1 MSVFTQAGGGANQL
15 DTGYEISNSLRFN
28 DDDSPNL
35 TERPVSGNRKT
46 FTFST
51 WIKRGNLKP
60 SGEMF
65 LLGGSSDG
73 ATDHTEFKLQNDQ
86 LTFIIFDGSSNTSY
100 IRTTAKL
107 RDVSAWYHVVFRI
120 DLTQATNTDRIRLYI
135 NGDLQTDLDQT
146 TYDAQ
151 NNDSFMSLGNGYHR
165 IGADARSAAN
175 FFDGYMAETYYIDGQ
190 SYDPTYFGKF
200 DDNNVWIPVEPGT
213 GDGGSITYGTNGFL
227 LEYKQTGTSQ
237 NASGIGADTSGQDNH
252 FAVTN
257 LGATDVT
264 EDTPTNNFAT
274 LSSIDTHTTSPT
286 LAEGNTDFTGVNGTV
301 QTPARSTIAVSSGK
315 WYMEYKYKTADG
327 GVGIMTTQSPI
338 NDHLRD
344 DADVRSLWRGSSGGY
359 YYGRNESGAIDAVGD
374 NSETFSADDIGMIA
388 LDLDN
393 GNVYFGKN
401 GTWFKGQDG
410 STTGVPTS
418 GSSGTGSANHPSQL
432 LTDQHDGVWAFM
444 AFDRTQN
451 STGRVICNF
460 GNIPSTVSSPNTDGK
475 YGKFYYAPPSGYYAL
490 CTKRLAVFG

>member
-35 TERPVSGNRKT
+35 TERPASGNRKT

-51 WIKRGNLKP
+51 WFKRSNLKS

-135 NGDLQTDLDQT
+135 NGVLQTSLDQT

-151 NNDSFMSLGNGYHR
+151 NNDSFMSLNNGYHR

-227 LEYKQTGTSQ
+227 LEYKQTGTSA
-237 NASGIGADTSGQDNH
+237 NSSGIGADTSGQDNH
-252 FAVTN
+252 LTPTNFA
-257 LGATDVT
+257 AIDVT
-264 EDTPTNNFAT
+264 EDTCTNNFMT
-274 LSSIDTHTTSPT
+274 LNSV
-286 LAEGNTDFTGVNGTV
+286 LADGQFNSDQLSEGNTFYNEGQGNNGDGQPTGTFAFN
-301 QTPARSTIAVSSGK
+301 SGK
-315 WYMEYKYKTADG
+315 WYWEVQVPSQQNSRAIGFCRMDRVSIDQPPQLHGNGFTATNSV
-327 GVGIMTTQSPI
+327 VGIDLTDDTIDQVDNAGSHTQHASGLTGMSD
-338 NDHLRD
+338 NDIFGVAVNLD
-344 DADVRSLWRGSSGGY
+344 DGNFQFYRNGSTYGSSYSLSNLSEWQEHGAVPCA
-359 YYGRNESGAIDAVGD
+359 SGKTYQAYR
-374 NSETFSADDIGMIA
+374 F
-388 LDLDN
+388 
-393 GNVYFGKN
+393 
-401 GTWFKGQDG
+401 
-410 STTGVPTS
+410 
-418 GSSGTGSANHPSQL
+418 
-432 LTDQHDGVWAFM
+432 
-444 AFDRTQN
+444 
-451 STGRVICNF
+451 NF
-460 GNIPSTVSSPNTDGK
+460 GNPAFSISSGNNDGK
-475 YGKFYYAPPSGYYAL
+475 YGNFEYAPPSGYYAL
-490 CTKRLAVFG
+490 CTKRLAAFG

>member
-1 MSVFTQAGGGANQL
+1 MVFSVIGGDGKP
-15 DTGYEISNSLRFN
+15 TGYDISNSLRFN
-28 DDDSPNL
+28 DGDSPKL
-35 TERPVSGNRKT
+35 ERTVGTPTDEKIYTISIWVKKANNNVSNY
-46 FTFST
+46 
-51 WIKRGNLKP
+51 I
-60 SGEMF
+60 
-65 LLGGSSDG
+65 LGTPPEGDRLSLGDNILFMTNGSSD
-73 ATDHTEFKLQNDQ
+73 AYLQ
-86 LTFIIFDGSSNTSY
+86 
-100 IRTTAKL
+100 TARKT
-107 RDVSAWYHVVFRI
+107 RDVSAFYHIVIAYDTTQGTAANRI
-120 DLTQATNTDRIRLYI
+120 KLYI
-135 NGDLQTDLDQT
+135 NGEQYTWDTST
-146 TYDAQ
+146 TFPSQ
-151 NNDSFMSLGNGYHR
+151 NNTNGKLNKSGETFQ
-165 IGADARSAAN
+165 IGTGHGGDYG
-175 FFDGYMAETYYIDGQ
+175 DGYFSEFHFVDGQ
-190 SYDPTYFGKF
+190 ALAPTNFGETNNNGVWVPIEYDG
-200 DDNNVWIPVEPGT
+200 
-213 GDGGSITYGTNGFL
+213 TYGNNGFYL
-227 LEYKQTGTSQ
+227 QFKQTGTSA
-237 NASGIGADTSGQDNH
+237 NSSGIGADTSGQDNH

-264 EDTPTNNFAT
+264 EDTCTNNFAT
-274 LSSIDTHTTSPT
+274 LNSIDTHTTSPT

-432 LTDQHDGVWAFM
+432 LTNQHDGVWAFM
-444 AFDRTQN
+444 AFDRTES

-460 GNIPSTVSSPNTDGK
+460 GNPPYTPSSGNTDGK
-475 YGKFYYAPPSGYYAL
+475 YGNFEYAPPSGFYAL
-490 CTKRLAVFG
+490 CTKRLAEFG